1 MNLVIS
7 TFKPRRKTM
16 SKKEFFL
23 ICLLGLGFG
32 LGIGLGYSGETTW
45 GAISFFATA
54 IFCGAV
60 VWKDL

>member
-1 MNLVIS
+1 MKI
-7 TFKPRRKTM
+7 
-16 SKKEFFL
+16 KEFFL
-23 ICLLGLGFG
+23 ICIMAIGFG

-54 IFCGAV
+54 FFCGTV

>member
-1 MNLVIS
+1 
-7 TFKPRRKTM
+7 M